1 MYFGS
6 NKSEVIEKGKQTF
19 SINHKKKIH
28 TVDHL
33 IEEIQSKIPECFD
46 KNVYYKM
53 KTFLK
58 YVQTQQKD

>member
-1 MYFGS
+1 MYFGN
-6 NKSEVIEKGKQTF
+6 NKLEVIEKGKQTF

-33 IEEIQSKIPECFD
+33 IEEIQSKIRECFD

-58 YVQTQQKD
+58 YVQTQHKD